1 MWYLEEG
8 WKHAHDLLELIILL
22 NELFHD
28 LFELLILLSELFEI
42 ESLIHL
48 LSEHMPILH

>member
-8 WKHAHDLLELIILL
+8 WKHA
-22 NELFHD
+22 HD

-42 ESLIHL
+42 KSLIRL